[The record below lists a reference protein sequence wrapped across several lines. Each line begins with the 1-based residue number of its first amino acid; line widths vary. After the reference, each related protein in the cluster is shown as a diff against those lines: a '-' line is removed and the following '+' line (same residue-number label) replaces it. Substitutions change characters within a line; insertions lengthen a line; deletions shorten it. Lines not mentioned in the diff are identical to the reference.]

1 LEAFWS
7 HWSPILEKHF
17 LYNLAVYKS
26 LGVHVYFIEEPPF
39 QPGKPNQEVKYKTLL
54 DQGKLTNNNLRNIS
68 LTTAAHNQRNKN
80 VSEIMSKFRGE
91 RGFTYIPLNDL
102 LCDDQV
108 CIIGTVYQP
117 YYSDNRH
124 MNYAGVSR
132 LKERVGKYVS
142 Y

>member
-1 LEAFWS
+1 M
-7 HWSPILEKHF
+7 
-17 LYNLAVYKS
+17 VYKS

-39 QPGKPNQEVKYKTLL
+39 QPEPNFHDAKYKSLL
-54 DQGKLTNNNLRNIS
+54 DQGKLTNSNLRKIS
-68 LTTAAHNQRNKN
+68 LTTAAHNQRNKDVN
-80 VSEIMSKFRGE
+80 NSIMNKFRGE

-108 CIIGTVYQP
+108 CSIGTVDQP
-117 YYSDNRH
+117 FFADSRH

-132 LKERVGKYVS
+132 VKERVRKYVS